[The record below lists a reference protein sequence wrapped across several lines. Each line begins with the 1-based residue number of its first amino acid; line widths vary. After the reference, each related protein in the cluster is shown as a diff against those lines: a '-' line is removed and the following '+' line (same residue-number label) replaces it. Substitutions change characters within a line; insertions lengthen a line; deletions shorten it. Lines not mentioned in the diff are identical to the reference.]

1 MTGVQTCAL
10 PISPKKIVVNC
21 ATGGVSEFP
30 LTAAEI
36 AERDQEAAAWAE
48 EQEALVAANEAKAA
62 LKASAKAK
70 LIAGE
75 PLTAEEA
82 DALVL

>member
-1 MTGVQTCAL
+1 MTEVLTKVVVDCSTGEQT
-10 PISPKKIVVNC
+10 VV
-21 ATGGVSEFP
+21 P
-30 LTAAEI
+30 LTAEEI
-36 AERDQEAAAWAE
+36 AQREADAAAFAEAEAAR
-48 EQEALVAANEAKAA
+48 VAAEEAKAA

-82 DALVL
+82 EVLVI